1 MVDYIKSKSIKEY
14 LKREAIEL
22 PDAHKAALI
31 LCSGYPIPMIHS
43 SLQEIAEHTSDQSL
57 KAAIQVKIRQQCQ
70 EIHTWKENNSN
81 EVYGLEVYEPDEEA
95 YIMEG
100 IYRSYEAA
108 DLHAHYFEM
117 EYIVRKYRLFGKDG
131 LESHFHKRFG
141 YIQAELGALHLD
153 AEGNIL
159 KYIPG
164 VGEMEAQQ
172 EKTMLDKPVILKHPF
187 RKGDIVT
194 DLETGDTGVVND
206 CESTLEEWV
215 KQKEELAKC
224 GDTENLGIL
233 IEYADPFGNF
243 FERHTYPYHLE
254 YAKEP
259 RTGSASKARWQ
270 VLREAQKLIKG
281 IGSLEKFT
289 GCKAML
295 ESKRRYW

>member
-1 MVDYIKSKSIKEY
+1 MIDYIKSKSIKEY

-22 PDAHKAALI
+22 SDLHKAVLV
-31 LCSGYPIPMIHS
+31 LRSGCPVKMVHS
-43 SLQEIAEHTSDQSL
+43 SLQEIAGDTSDGSL
-57 KAAIQVKIRQQCQ
+57 KAAIMETISRQCQ
-70 EIHTWKENNSN
+70 EIHAVKESGENA
-81 EVYGLEVYEPDEEA
+81 VYGLEVYEPDEEA

-100 IYRSYEAA
+100 IYSSYEAA
-108 DLHAHYFEM
+108 GIHARYF
-117 EYIVRKYRLFGKDG
+117 
-131 LESHFHKRFG
+131 
-141 YIQAELGALHLD
+141 ELGALHLD

-164 VGEMEAQQ
+164 VGGMEAQQ

-215 KQKEELAKC
+215 KQKEGIAKC

-270 VLREAQKLIKG
+270 VLQEAQKLIKG

-295 ESKRRYW
+295 EAKRRYW